1 MSEKFRFSSILF
13 HPLFSLRTFPRKPAR
28 LSLTP
33 NLLSPQ
39 QHIISD
45 WVRVC
50 LSIVNEQLFFFIQEN
65 ESKMSCRIITC
76 LVFFVFT
83 FPCAEGQFPRVCTSL
98 TSLKNRKCCPIPK
111 GLSAPTAVHA
121 RNWSFVIGPSSTVI
135 TNLSSKKTIAMTGLM
150 LFTTKRANANQTL
163 LDVTAASASLALVCV
178 TPSCL

>member
-1 MSEKFRFSSILF
+1 M
-13 HPLFSLRTFPRKPAR
+13 
-28 LSLTP
+28 
-33 NLLSPQ
+33 
-39 QHIISD
+39 
-45 WVRVC
+45 C

-98 TSLKNRKCCPIPK
+98 TSLKTGNVAQSQRA
-111 GLSAPTAVHA
+111 LVRQTEVHA

-150 LFTTKRANANQTL
+150 LFTTKRAKRAGCDLSKCEFGFGLCYTEL
-163 LDVTAASASLALVCV
+163 SVAVSSAFMVLSK
-178 TPSCL
+178 